1 MHHLASLFDWFQSF
15 QSGSFILAAVGIFL
29 SLVAS
34 VISAIRENARAEI
47 VPELREG
54 FGDSAAG
61 APSITQTVTHRLQE
75 VEAEL
80 SRQNLVSQSA
90 RLTTWGLTLGQYII
104 GGLLASSFLQEQ
116 LPHQFA
122 GFLGVLVL
130 LSTLIYQNFRPDKQM
145 RLAEIKKVRLRALYR
160 TTEDDLQAISDKV
173 PTAPTTDQIRRK
185 LTAELS
191 AIEGIEFEEE
201 RPKATK
207 IEDFKE
213 NKNKP

>member
-1 MHHLASLFDWFQSF
+1 MLHLASLLDWFQS
-15 QSGSFILAAVGIFL
+15 SSLIVAVVGIFA
-29 SLVAS
+29 SLVAGL
-34 VISAIRENARAEI
+34 VSASSERGRAGFI
-47 VPELREG
+47 LRKLKESYGLSGRFG
-54 FGDSAAG
+54 FGTDSTA
-61 APSITQTVTHRLQE
+61 QTVARRLQE
-75 VEAEL
+75 VELEL
-80 SRQNLVSQSA
+80 SRQNFISRTA

-185 LTAELS
+185 LTSELS
-191 AIEGIEFEEE
+191 ARDYLQPRGKTVTEISF
-201 RPKATK
+201 P
-207 IEDFKE
+207 
-213 NKNKP
+213 